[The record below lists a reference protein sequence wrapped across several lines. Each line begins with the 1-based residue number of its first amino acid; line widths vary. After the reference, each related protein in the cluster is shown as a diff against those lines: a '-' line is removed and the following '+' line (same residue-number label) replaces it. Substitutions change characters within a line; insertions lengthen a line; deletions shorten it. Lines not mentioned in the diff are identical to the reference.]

1 MARTP
6 FKLKSGNSPLTRK
19 GGNVFKGKKIN
30 IGKGL
35 RKFFG
40 GVDKAAKKVESD
52 ISEVVKKDVPKQL
65 AGDVKKTVKKI
76 SKTVNPNT
84 KGKKRTKKGKKG
96 TPGRGGNIFK

>member
-6 FKLKSGNSPLTRK
+6 FKLKSSPTK
-19 GGNVFKGKKIN
+19 GRLEDFFKGFTSSAKQGVSKLTGGIQ
-30 IGKGL
+30 KGIH
-35 RKFFG
+35 
-40 GVDKAAKKVESD
+40 KVASD
-52 ISEVVKKDVPKQL
+52 VSEVSKVDVPKKL
-65 AGDVKKTVKKI
+65 AGDVEKTVKKI